1 MQMLPQLGNDTITGS
16 LYKTKQQNKQTKK
29 HIWTISCFSVWH
41 IVIRFNLSK
50 WVVVKKVSLPFAEPA
65 SYSLSSEMVG
75 ELAWSTLDIFTHIS
89 CLKFWKGMTFFFF
102 FNNGVGHQSM
112 LTWATLKSRP
122 QNLTVALSSVSCRV
136 IKASDFVALAG
147 LSPEPASP
155 LTNFSFTLGQQ
166 PGPGFGDLQT
176 ISKQEYWLTKCFPE
190 KTMDQVNRF
199 TLEFYSTHP
208 LWQF

>member
-1 MQMLPQLGNDTITGS
+1 M
-16 LYKTKQQNKQTKK
+16 
-29 HIWTISCFSVWH
+29 
-41 IVIRFNLSK
+41 
-50 WVVVKKVSLPFAEPA
+50 SLPFAEPA
-65 SYSLSSEMVG
+65 SYSLSSETVG
-75 ELAWSTLDIFTHIS
+75 ELVWSVLDIFTHIL
-89 CLKFWKGMTFFFF
+89 LKVLKGHDFFFF
-102 FNNGVGHQSM
+102 LSM

-166 PGPGFGDLQT
+166 PGPGFGDSQT

-199 TLEFYSTHP
+199 TLKFYSTHP
-208 LWQF
+208 L

>member
-1 MQMLPQLGNDTITGS
+1 
-16 LYKTKQQNKQTKK
+16 
-29 HIWTISCFSVWH
+29 
-41 IVIRFNLSK
+41 
-50 WVVVKKVSLPFAEPA
+50 
-65 SYSLSSEMVG
+65 
-75 ELAWSTLDIFTHIS
+75 
-89 CLKFWKGMTFFFF
+89 MTFLF

-122 QNLTVALSSVSCRV
+122 QNLTVALSRVSCRV

-166 PGPGFGDLQT
+166 PGPGFGDSQT

-208 LWQF
+208 L